1 MIIKTKTPTN
11 PASTRAARV
20 TVSEVNLRKA
30 ARRLLGGALVSPEV
44 AYIQRELGTKTT
56 QEEMDAKVIAV
67 RKMPWSSI
75 VIPE

>member
-1 MIIKTKTPTN
+1 MIVKTKIPSTH
-11 PASTRAARV
+11 ASARVARV

-44 AYIQRELGTKTT
+44 AYIQRELGAKAT
-56 QEEMDAKVIAV
+56 QEEMDAQVIAV

-75 VIPE
+75 VIPD